1 MICIFTAPI
10 QSGKTTSLINW
21 SSGRNDVY
29 GILTP
34 VVMAGPNGEAGPGKR
49 VFMNAHTKQQ
59 FPMEATKDETEV
71 LPVGRFTFSKANFK
85 KAIQIIRDAVNKE
98 GWLVIDEIGP
108 LELSGEGFAELL
120 QEVLALRKE
129 KLVIVV
135 REGLAGQVKEK
146 FGLDNISI
154 LEEDTISMLTGID
167 T

>member
-1 MICIFTAPI
+1 
-10 QSGKTTSLINW
+10 
-21 SSGRNDVY
+21 
-29 GILTP
+29 
-34 VVMAGPNGEAGPGKR
+34 
-49 VFMNAHTKQQ
+49 
-59 FPMEATKDETEV
+59 MEATKDETEV